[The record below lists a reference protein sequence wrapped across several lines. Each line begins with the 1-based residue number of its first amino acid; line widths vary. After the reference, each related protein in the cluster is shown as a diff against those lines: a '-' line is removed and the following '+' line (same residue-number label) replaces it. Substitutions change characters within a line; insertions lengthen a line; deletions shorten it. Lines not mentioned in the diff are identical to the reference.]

1 MKLMSWAMA
10 FLGLWILLAGIM
22 GSNMIVSV
30 ICGLVIVVLSV
41 MAALKKG

>member
-10 FLGLWILLAGIM
+10 FLGLWILL
-22 GSNMIVSV
+22 GSFIPGNMIVGT

-41 MAALKKG
+41 MAALKK